1 MTKQIE
7 LKFIDIQQIN
17 VDASYQRA
25 IDPKRV
31 KKLAAAFELGACKAV
46 SLSRRVDGSYWVYD
60 GNHTV
65 QILKA
70 QGFVK
75 IPAVIVLGTAK
86 QEAEWFNVINGPGPR
101 KATPCENQKAAYFS
115 GNSLAVAAQDMLDEY
130 GILMA
135 TGGTHAGMTR
145 SIDFIKTCIKADKP
159 RLVSAM
165 DMIDRLWANE
175 REAWSRTIMRGAYE
189 VAGMG
194 CIDRLEAGLSKNKIT
209 PRRVL
214 DVAQGMQLA
223 TGEPGGGMGF
233 VKKAMLALAQ
243 VAV

>member
-7 LKFIDIQQIN
+7 LKFIA
-17 VDASYQRA
+17 VDKIHVDTNYQRQ

-31 KKLAAAFELGACKAV
+31 KKLAAAFDRGACKAV
-46 SLSRRVDGSYWVYD
+46 SLSRRADGTLWAYD
-60 GNHTV
+60 GQHT
-65 QILKA
+65 IEIFKA
-70 QGFVK
+70 RGYFQV
-75 IPAVIVLGTAK
+75 PAVIVDGTAK
-86 QEAEWFNVINGPGPR
+86 QEAEWFNLINGSGPR
-101 KATPCENQKAAYFS
+101 KATPSEKQKAGYFS
-115 GNSLAVAAQDMLDEY
+115 GDSLAVEAQDMLDEY
-130 GILMA
+130 GIFMA

-165 DMIDRLWANE
+165 DMIDRLWTNE

-214 DVAQGMQLA
+214 DVVQGMQLA
-223 TGEPGGGMGF
+223 TGERGGGMGF

>member
-1 MTKQIE
+1 MQTIE
-7 LKFIDIQQIN
+7 LKLVNIQQIN
-17 VDASYQRA
+17 VDMSYQRE

-31 KKLAAAFELGACKAV
+31 RKLATAFDRGACKSV
-46 SLSRRVDGSYWVYD
+46 SLSRRLDGTLWVYD
-60 GNHTV
+60 GQHTIE
-65 QILKA
+65 ILRA
-70 QGFVK
+70 QGIKQV
-75 IPAVIVLGTAK
+75 PAVIVAGTAI
-86 QEAEWFNVINGPGPR
+86 QEAEWFSLINGSGPR
-101 KATPCENQKAAYFS
+101 KATPSEKQKAGYFA
-115 GNSLAVAAQDMLDEY
+115 GDTLAVEAQDMLDEY
-130 GILMA
+130 GILIA

-189 VAGMG
+189 VAGLG

>member
-1 MTKQIE
+1 MTKIIE
-7 LKFIDIQQIN
+7 LKLVDVQQIH
-17 VDASYQRA
+17 VDTSYQRE
-25 IDPKRV
+25 IDLKRV
-31 KKLAAAFELGACKAV
+31 KKLTTAFDRGACKAV
-46 SLSRRVDGSYWVYD
+46 SLSRRIDGTLWVYD
-60 GNHTV
+60 GQHTV
-65 QILKA
+65 EIFKA
-70 QGFVK
+70 QGLLKV
-75 IPAVIVLGTAK
+75 PAVIVEGTAK
-86 QEAEWFNVINGPGPR
+86 QEAEWFNLINGSGPR
-101 KATPCENQKAAYFS
+101 KATPSEKQKAGFFS
-115 GNSLAVAAQDMLDEY
+115 GDSLAVEAQDILDAY

-145 SIDFIKTCIKADKP
+145 SIDFIKTCIKSDKP
-159 RLVSAM
+159 RLVLAM
-165 DMIDRLWANE
+165 DMIDRLWVNQ

-243 VAV
+243 VSV